1 MKTVRWLAVALL
13 LAGTANG
20 AEVAF
25 TAKPKITA
33 AQGSAAIEFAV
44 SRPTDVEVAVL
55 DAGGQV
61 VRHLAAGVLG
71 GPKPPPPPLRAGLS
85 QAVAWDGQDDA
96 SQPLGHGRFS
106 ARVRAG
112 TAVRF
117 ARLIG
122 GSPYTGCISS
132 GAPHD
137 SVAVDDQ
144 GALYVKMGSFVP
156 QLHQHVPWQLR
167 KFDSSGKYVRTLLP
181 YPPSTPAERA
191 AGIRLIDAGDGLLT
205 PAALNPLDPA
215 LFYFGD
221 NLYHRLV
228 KGSVVFINSRT
239 AELVFF
245 RVDGSNEMKTV
256 PMRSKPERLKW
267 PDWLSPQVAF
277 SPDGR
282 YAYYSNVAGTA
293 YDGKQPSDI
302 DPKFPQGRVYR
313 HDLSLEGSDPQPFYD
328 LKLPDW
334 QQTKYWMP
342 SAWDK
347 RTAAA
352 GIDVDPQGN
361 LWICD
366 LVNQEVVEVSPQGQ
380 KLSAT
385 KVPWPDK
392 VRVSRKGGAWYVL
405 SQKVSRGYPP
415 PATLVKLTGR
425 GRQARQVATLALAHP
440 GFSLALDESR
450 PSAALWVGGDKQL
463 VRVEDQGE
471 ELAAGGLSPAAEPSL
486 LNRDKDAVAFVCFG
500 DVDRQAE
507 LVYVTEGMGRVWRY
521 SGADGA
527 GGLAPIRA
535 CDLAVGPQGMI
546 YAWGDTGNWAG
557 PVARYHRD
565 FRPAPLESTGK
576 HLYGSLYGRF
586 GRGNNAPGMAVD
598 ARGRVYAVCG
608 FNDCHLRVYDAEG
621 QLVAFP
627 RHVSFGEQ
635 KADVPVL
642 IPHVNDQGGSVR
654 VDRQGNVYVLEIGL
668 PKGFVPPQGFEKE
681 PAYLQ
686 AAGTIY
692 KFTPQGGDFRHGP
705 AGWEAVGAIA
715 AYPGCAPI
723 SGSWSSTGSACHC
736 TRPRFDVDPYGRLYI
751 PNALTYRVSVRDN
764 AGNEV
769 LEFGGYGNF
778 DAQGPGSREPKP
790 EIPLGWPIFAAA
802 GENYL
807 YVGDCL
813 NHRVVKVER
822 TFAAEA
828 TCGLP

>member
-1 MKTVRWLAVALL
+1 MRTAQWFAVVLAIGGVA
-13 LAGTANG
+13 GG
-20 AEVAF
+20 AELTF
-25 TAKPKITA
+25 TAKPKITN
-33 AQGSAAIEFAV
+33 AQGRTTVEFTV
-44 SRPTDVEVAVL
+44 SRPADVEVAVL

-71 GPKPPPPPLRAGLS
+71 GPKPPPEPLRAGLS
-85 QAVAWDGQDDA
+85 QAVAWDGRDDSGQA
-96 SQPLGHGRFS
+96 AGRGPLLV
-106 ARVRAG
+106 RVRAG

-117 ARLIG
+117 GRLIG
-122 GSPYTGCISS
+122 GSPFTGCISN

-137 SVAVDDQ
+137 SVAVDQD
-144 GALYVKMGSFVP
+144 GTLYVKMGSFVP

-181 YPPSTPAERA
+181 YPPSMPAERA
-191 AGIRLIDAGDGLLT
+191 SGIRLIDAGDGLLT
-205 PAALNPLDPA
+205 PASLNPLDPA

-221 NLYHRLV
+221 NLHHRV
-228 KGSVVFINSRT
+228 VDGSVVFINSRT

-245 RVDGSNEMKTV
+245 RVDGSNAMKIV

-267 PDWLSPQVAF
+267 PEWLSPQVAF

-282 YAYYSNVAGTA
+282 YAYYANVAGTP

-313 HDLSLEGSDPQPFYD
+313 HDLTTEGADPQPFFD

-334 QQTKYWMP
+334 QAAKYWMP
-342 SAWDK
+342 SAWGK
-347 RTAAA
+347 KSAAA

-366 LVNQEVVEVSPQGQ
+366 LVNQEVVEVSPQGR
-380 KLSAT
+380 KLAAT

-425 GRQARQVATLALAHP
+425 GEQARQVATLTLEHVA
-440 GFSLALDESR
+440 GYSLALDESGD
-450 PSAALWVGGDKQL
+450 AAAIWIGGEKAL
-463 VRVEDQGE
+463 LRVEDRGE
-471 ELAAGGLSPAAEPSL
+471 ELAVAGPGLINS
-486 LNRDKDAVAFVCFG
+486 DKDAVAFVCFG
-500 DVDRQAE
+500 DVDRQAD

-521 SGADGA
+521 SGASGA
-527 GGLAPIRA
+527 GGLTPIKA
-535 CDLAVGPQGMI
+535 CDVAVGPGGLI
-546 YAWGDTGNWAG
+546 YGWGDTGSYAG

-565 FRPAPLESTGK
+565 FRPAPLAATGK
-576 HLYGSLYGRF
+576 HLYGSLYGRY

-598 ARGRVYAVCG
+598 ARGWVYAVCG

-621 QLVAFP
+621 KLVAFQH
-627 RHVSFGEQ
+627 HVLFGEQ
-635 KADVPVL
+635 AKTQVPVL

-668 PKGFVPPQGFEKE
+668 PKGFVPPRGFEKE

-692 KFTPQGGDFRHGP
+692 KFTPKGGDFTHGP
-705 AGWEAVGAIA
+705 AGWEAVGAVA
-715 AYPGCAPI
+715 GYPGCAPI
-723 SGSWSSTGSACHC
+723 SGSWNSTGSACHC
-736 TRPRFDVDPYGRLYI
+736 TRPRFDVDPYGRLYV
-751 PNALTYRVSVRDN
+751 PNAVTYRVSVRDN
-764 AGNEV
+764 AGNEI

-778 DAQGPGSREPKP
+778 DAQGPESREPKP
-790 EIPLGWPIFAAA
+790 AIPLGWPIFAAA
-802 GENYL
+802 GDEHL

-813 NHRVVKVER
+813 NHRVVRVDK
-822 TFAAEA
+822 TFAAEE
-828 TCGLP
+828 TCAVP